1 MNNLRKNHSERNVR
15 CITFGDERPEEF
27 TEETARG
34 KSLARL
40 RVFQKQIE
48 TLDAECAT
56 HDRTKMQG
64 ASGKKEDRKT
74 LTKLVNAITRTAD
87 LVGLE
92 YPEFKGAFL
101 RPKANS
107 NDQTLLSTARSIL
120 TAVTTHKSKFVEF
133 DMPKD
138 IDEQLKALVEKFAQ
152 STQLKVSGASAKATT
167 NSALDTA
174 FSAADRELQKL
185 NTLVRNRYADD
196 PATLAAWEHAYRLE
210 RTNPGKNGGSKGE
223 PRKVTDGEK

>member
-1 MNNLRKNHSERNVR
+1 MNNRRKNHSERDVR
-15 CITFGDERPEEF
+15 CITFCDERPTDF
-27 TEETARG
+27 TEDSVRG
-34 KSLARL
+34 KTLARL
-40 RVFQKQIE
+40 RALQKQIE

-64 ASGKKEDRKT
+64 TSGKKEDREA
-74 LTKLVNAITRTAD
+74 LTKMVNAITRTAD
-87 LVGLE
+87 LVGPD
-92 YPEFKGAFL
+92 YPEVKGAFR

-120 TAVTTHKSKFVEF
+120 VTVTEHKSKFVEF

-138 IDEQLKALVEKFAQ
+138 IDEQLKALIEKFAQ
-152 STQLKVSGASAKATT
+152 STQLKVSGASAKSTT
-167 NSALDTA
+167 NSALDEA
-174 FSAADRELQKL
+174 FRAADHELQKL
-185 NTLVRNRYADD
+185 NTLVRNKYADD

-223 PRKVTDGEK
+223 TEKDSAAEK